1 MAAVSAAAAT
11 GDDKLAL
18 LAHSWTQASR
28 IYEEQLVP
36 RFNPWTQD
44 ALAQLSHHALALP
57 SGVCV
62 VPCCG
67 PGHELPLVAAALGP
81 ERTLIGSDLSPG
93 MVEIA
98 SARAASVGPQ
108 CTAVVADAMQPLC
121 EAKLAAILTVF
132 GLQQLPDPVE
142 AVKMWCTKLE
152 PAGVAVICFWPSGPV
167 ETLGPWQTY
176 SELMLKR
183 TGSSERKQTTGSW
196 DEQLAAAAEA
206 AGADVVVDTQPQHT
220 MEWPD
225 GEAIWE
231 YMTRGGPWHYTRLRR
246 GDAFMDDVK
255 SEFLQIHPMGQVV
268 RHAPRAR
275 LLVLRKRE
283 AATVL

>member
-11 GDDKLAL
+11 GDDWLAL

-67 PGHELPLVAAALGP
+67 PGQELPLVAAALGP

-98 SARAASVGPQ
+98 SARAASVGLLLGAWGEHPFSFQ
-108 CTAVVADAMQPLC
+108 MHSS
-121 EAKLAAILTVF
+121 I
-132 GLQQLPDPVE
+132 GHS
-142 AVKMWCTKLE
+142 WCN
-152 PAGVAVICFWPSGPV
+152 V
-167 ETLGPWQTY
+167 
-176 SELMLKR
+176 
-183 TGSSERKQTTGSW
+183 
-196 DEQLAAAAEA
+196 
-206 AGADVVVDTQPQHT
+206 H
-220 MEWPD
+220 
-225 GEAIWE
+225 
-231 YMTRGGPWHYTRLRR
+231 GGPGGALVRGNSDAGGRWGPTATPTVRVRR
-246 GDAFMDDVK
+246 PWPADGA
-255 SEFLQIHPMGQVV
+255 
-268 RHAPRAR
+268 RRCARAR
-275 LLVLRKRE
+275 SSKQSRRRPGIHGLSCRLGRERGAKRKRGE
-283 AATVL
+283 TVN